1 MSKVKQSA
9 LALSLALITTPA
21 TAVDIPVVPMAVMKT
36 DVPAPVKPKTAS
48 KSIAATSAQPSRESE
63 ALTLTMKPGV
73 NELVPVAIGHLN
85 RIVTPFDA
93 PQVTTTSDATTEV
106 RDNVVYVATSGEA
119 PVTMFITDKG
129 SEAQALSITL
139 LPRKIAPREVALKM
153 EGGLLVPG
161 RATNARAQ
169 KWEQSQPYVDTVRS
183 VFRMMALGEV
193 PQGYTM
199 NEMPLSIALP
209 RCSHP
214 GIAFDFASG
223 QMLMGHHLTVQVG
236 VAKNISNQPVE
247 IKESACGNWDVAA
260 VAVWPNNVLEPG
272 QLTEVYVAKKQK
284 RGAAPTSKRPSLL
297 EVGQ

>member
-1 MSKVKQSA
+1 MSKVKYSA
-9 LALSLALITTPA
+9 LALSLVLGSAPA
-21 TAVDIPVVPMAVMKT
+21 TAVDIPVVPMAVMKK
-36 DVPAPVKPKTAS
+36 DVPAPLKPQASSKTN
-48 KSIAATSAQPSRESE
+48 ATTSTRESAE
-63 ALTLTMKPGV
+63 AALTLTMKPGV

-85 RIVTPFDA
+85 RIVTPFDE
-93 PQVTTTSDATTEV
+93 PQVITTSDATTEV
-106 RDNVVYVATSGEA
+106 RDNVVYVATSSEA

-139 LPRKIAPREVALKM
+139 LPRKIPPREVALKM
-153 EGGLLVPG
+153 EGGLLVP

-199 NEMPLSIALP
+199 NEMPAGIALP
-209 RCSHP
+209 RCNHP
-214 GIAFDFASG
+214 GIVFDFANG

-236 VAKNISNQPVE
+236 VAKNISNEPIE

-272 QLTEVYVAKKQK
+272 QLTEIYVAKKQK

-297 EVGQ
+297 GVGQ